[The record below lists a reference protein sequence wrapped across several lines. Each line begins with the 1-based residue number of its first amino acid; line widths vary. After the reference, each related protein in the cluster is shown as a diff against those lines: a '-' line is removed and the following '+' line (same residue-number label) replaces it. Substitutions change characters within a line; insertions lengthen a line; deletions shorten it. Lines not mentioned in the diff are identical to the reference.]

1 MRSVLTLNKI
11 SPRGLAVLENRGFH
25 AGDDCPQPEGILL
38 RSHALSAA
46 AIPDSVAAIAR
57 AGAGVNNIPVDTCT
71 ARGIPVFNAPGANA
85 NAVKELVLAGLLL
98 SSRGILQG
106 IRYVNSL
113 SSVTDEETLNRQ
125 MEAEKKRFKGVDL
138 AGRVLGV
145 IGLGAI
151 GARVADIALKLGMRV
166 LGYDPALS
174 VDAAWR
180 LPREVE
186 RREILQHMVRD
197 ADYLSLHIPAL
208 DSTRALVNQEFLSA
222 CKPGAR
228 LLNFSRQEVVDEESV
243 IAALESGALSCYVT
257 DFPHPSLMG
266 REDIILMPHIGA
278 STAEAEENC
287 AVMAAEVLC
296 DFLATGNIS
305 NAVNYPAITLERRG
319 RYRLTVS
326 NRNVPKKLNAI
337 LSVLADAE
345 INVVDMLNRSRD
357 DIAYSL
363 IDLDEVPDE
372 LLLVNIQA
380 LEGVIR
386 VRAIP
391 AEDSL

>member
-1 MRSVLTLNKI
+1 MRNILTLNKI
-11 SPRGLAVLENRGFH
+11 ARRGLDVLKERGFH

-38 RSHALSAA
+38 RSHLLSAE

-57 AGAGVNNIPVDTCT
+57 AGAGVNNIPVAACT

-98 SSRGILQG
+98 SSRGILPG
-106 IRYVNSL
+106 IRYVESL
-113 SSVTDEETLNRQ
+113 AAIADGEILERQ
-125 MEAEKKRFKGVDL
+125 IEAEKNRFKGVNL
-138 AGRVLGV
+138 AGRVLGI

-151 GARVADIALKLGMRV
+151 GARVADIALQLGMRV

-186 RREILQHMVRD
+186 RRESLRHMVRD
-197 ADYLSLHIPAL
+197 ADYISLHVPAL
-208 DSTRALVNQEFLSA
+208 DSTRALISEELLAA

-228 LLNFSRQEVVDEESV
+228 LLNFSRRDVVDPSSV
-243 IAALESGALSCYVT
+243 VTALERGILSCYVT
-257 DFPHPSLMG
+257 DFPYPELIS
-266 REDIILMPHIGA
+266 REDVILMPHIGA
-278 STAEAEENC
+278 STTEAEENS
-287 AVMAAEVLC
+287 AIMAAEELC
-296 DFLATGNIS
+296 DFLISGNIS
-305 NAVNYPAITLERRG
+305 NAVNYPSISLERRG
-319 RYRLTVS
+319 CYRLAVS

-345 INVVDMLNRSRD
+345 LNVVDMLNRSRD

-363 IDLDEVPDE
+363 IDLDEVPGE
-372 LLLVNIQA
+372 QQLLHIKA

-391 AEDSL
+391 AEDSR